1 MYVTFKRTIHLA
13 LFKYLNVALSGF
25 TCPDYQNYGQHWGPV
40 ICYCHNIK
48 EALEILSSKQYV
60 FMNRTGGWIG
70 TWAVNMSAKTLLK
83 WGDKCDLE
91 GWHTPSLRLGL
102 GAL

>member
-60 FMNRTGGWIG
+60 FMNSTGGWIG

-83 WGDKCDLE
+83 WGDKCDP
-91 GWHTPSLRLGL
+91 H
-102 GAL
+102 

>member
-1 MYVTFKRTIHLA
+1 
-13 LFKYLNVALSGF
+13 
-25 TCPDYQNYGQHWGPV
+25 
-40 ICYCHNIK
+40 
-48 EALEILSSKQYV
+48 
-60 FMNRTGGWIG
+60 
-70 TWAVNMSAKTLLK
+70 MSAKTLLK

>member
-13 LFKYLNVALSGF
+13 LFKYLIVALSGF
-25 TCPDYQNYGQHWGPV
+25 TCPDYQNYGQHWGRGF
-40 ICYCHNIK
+40 CHNIK
-48 EALEILSSKQYV
+48 EAFDILSSEQYDEC
-60 FMNRTGGWIG
+60 MISTGGWIG
-70 TWAVNMSAKTLLK
+70 TRAVNMSAKTLLK